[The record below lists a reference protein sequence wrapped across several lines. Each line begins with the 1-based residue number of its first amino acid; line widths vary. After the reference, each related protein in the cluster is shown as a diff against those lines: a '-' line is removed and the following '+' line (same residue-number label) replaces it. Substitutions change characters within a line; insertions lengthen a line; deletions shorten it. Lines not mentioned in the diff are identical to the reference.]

1 MRHSVLLHSVPAEI
15 LEAGRQETLRRSGK
29 LLARRAHSEAELR
42 AAMAEWGCC
51 DEIAD
56 DAMARLKELG
66 LVDDL
71 AFARQWV
78 EERGCRKGLA
88 VARVWAEL
96 MVKGVAP
103 DIAQC
108 AIDEVSLDDEGRA
121 EEVAAGLL
129 RKVARRPLAHQ
140 AVSLQ
145 QMLVRRGFELETAMA
160 AVKKVLPPEG
170 WD

>member
-1 MRHSVLLHSVPAEI
+1 MTWEELPQELQDAVRS
-15 LEAGRQETLRRSGK
+15 ETLKRTGK
-29 LLARRAHSEAELR
+29 LLARRAHSETELR
-42 AAMAEWGCC
+42 AAMHGWGCC
-51 DEIAD
+51 EEVAD
-56 DAMARLKELG
+56 QAMSRLKELD

-88 VARVWAEL
+88 VARVWGEL

-103 DIAQC
+103 DIAQR
-108 AIDEVSLDDEGRA
+108 AIEEAGLDDEGRA
-121 EEVAAGLL
+121 QEVAAGLL
-129 RKVARRPLAHQ
+129 KKVARRPLGQQ

-160 AVKKVLPPEG
+160 AVRKVLPPEG